1 MRILITGA
9 MGGVGQALAV
19 ALAPRHDV
27 TAVSHKQLD
36 VTDMTAVLDIAHTV
50 HPNVIIN
57 AAAMADVDACA
68 QYPMRAW
75 QVNALAP
82 QFLANAATE
91 VNAVLLHFSSDYVF
105 SGEKGQPYVETDLT
119 DPVNIY
125 GESKVAGEQNAL
137 AHCRQTYII
146 RTAWVLNPYKK
157 GFLNVLLDAAYSGV
171 IALNGQTSSPTGIM
185 DLVDAVA
192 LLITDNPPFGIY
204 HVVNAGCCSR
214 SELARE
220 VFSLLNRNVII
231 NELPAQIPSGTR
243 RPMFSAL
250 LAERWKQQGLPAF
263 RPWQNALAE
272 IIAQ

>member
-119 DPVNIY
+119 DRSATANMRIILPV
-125 GESKVAGEQNAL
+125 KL
-137 AHCRQTYII
+137 ATPSQPARAHGLSETDTRHATTY
-146 RTAWVLNPYKK
+146 
-157 GFLNVLLDAAYSGV
+157 
-171 IALNGQTSSPTGIM
+171 
-185 DLVDAVA
+185 
-192 LLITDNPPFGIY
+192 
-204 HVVNAGCCSR
+204 
-214 SELARE
+214 
-220 VFSLLNRNVII
+220 
-231 NELPAQIPSGTR
+231 
-243 RPMFSAL
+243 
-250 LAERWKQQGLPAF
+250 
-263 RPWQNALAE
+263 
-272 IIAQ
+272 